1 MLVGIPKEIK
11 NHEYRCAITPAS
23 VQEFLLQGHQVLVQ
37 SNAGLEIGFSDQ
49 QYQQSGAIITS
60 SAQEIYHKSELI
72 FKVKEPQQIECEML
86 KKDQIIF
93 SYLHLAAEPELT
105 KMLLKSNS
113 IAIAFETVVASDG
126 SLPLL
131 SPMSEIAGK
140 LAVQAGAK
148 CLEKAQGGRGILL
161 GGVPGVGCGKVL
173 IIGGGVAGTNAAKIA
188 IGMGADVVIVDKS
201 LARLRYLADI
211 FGNNITT
218 LYASQ
223 ENIAKNILDSDLV
236 IGAVLVA
243 GASAPKLVSFD
254 LVKKMK
260 KGAVLVDISIDQGGC
275 FETSKPT
282 SHSNPTYEVE
292 GVIHYCVTNMPGAV
306 ARSSTKALENATLPF
321 ALEIAN
327 KGYLKAIQENKN
339 LACGVNVLNGKITH
353 QAVADSLGYEYF
365 NLNKILQCLL
375 L

>member
-23 VQEFLLQGHQVLVQ
+23 VAEFASNRHQVLVQ
-37 SNAGLEIGFSDQ
+37 SNAGLEIGFADHH
-49 QYQQSGAIITS
+49 YQQAGATILD
-60 SAQEIYHKSELI
+60 SAKQVYDKAELI
-72 FKVKEPQQIECEML
+72 FKVKEPQPQECEML
-86 KKDQIIF
+86 KPNQIIF
-93 SYLHLAAEPELT
+93 SYLHLAAEPDLT
-105 KMLLKSNS
+105 KMLLKSGC
-113 IAIAFETVVASDG
+113 IAIAFETVTASDN

-140 LAVQAGAK
+140 LAVQAGATH
-148 CLEKAQGGRGILL
+148 LEKSQGGRGILL

-173 IIGGGVAGTNAAKIA
+173 IIGGGVAGTNAAKVA
-188 IGMGADVVIVDKS
+188 VGMGAEVVILDKS
-201 LARLRYLADI
+201 LPRLRYLSDV
-211 FGNNITT
+211 FGNSITT
-218 LYASQ
+218 LYASH

-243 GASAPKLVSFD
+243 GASAPKLVSLD

-260 KGAVLVDISIDQGGC
+260 KGAVLVDIAIDQGGC

-282 SHSNPTYEVE
+282 SHSNPTYQVE

-306 ARSSTKALENATLPF
+306 ARTSTKALENATLPF

-327 KGYLKAIQENKN
+327 KGYLKALQDNKH

-353 QAVADSLGYEYF
+353 KAVADSLGYHYF
-365 NLNKILQCLL
+365 NLNEFL
-375 L
+375 